1 MKVARGV
8 MPQNVNRVRVGVPCL
23 TMRLSLREACVRHL
37 KGDSAA
43 ALMRYFPDSRLPFIA
58 QYTWLFA
65 FLQTSH
71 DNHLTLMLHVFG
83 VQSIRAFV

>member
-1 MKVARGV
+1 
-8 MPQNVNRVRVGVPCL
+8 
-23 TMRLSLREACVRHL
+23 
-37 KGDSAA
+37 
-43 ALMRYFPDSRLPFIA
+43 MRYFPDSRLPFIA